1 MKRCISRSEH
11 TNWAKKRVWQ
21 SRMSAHFKHSEWAR
35 GFSLIYGESV
45 PATPNLGAPAGPG
58 MMAAPLVRSN
68 RTRTRTLCEIRWPE
82 AIWAPAI
89 LETLA
94 EQSKRSLSQSRE
106 SLLRPH
112 RPWRLCSNTT
122 ATPVSPLLALL
133 ALCSLWQL
141 YGRSLFDD
149 CCLGCLPLLHLR
161 PFVDWAGH

>member
-1 MKRCISRSEH
+1 MSFAYHGRSTRIGQRRGSGSLECPPISN
-11 TNWAKKRVWQ
+11 TQN
-21 SRMSAHFKHSEWAR
+21 
-35 GFSLIYGESV
+35 GFAVSLLSMGNSV

-58 MMAAPLVRSN
+58 MMAAPLVDSN

-112 RPWRLCSNTT
+112 RPWRLFSNTT

-141 YGRSLFDD
+141 YGRSPFDD